1 MCTLETNLP
10 PMTADK
16 AREHVARHE
25 RTPGKHLKAK
35 RTLMR
40 MVLQHGNLS
49 DSARQVYADY
59 AAKIG
64 AI

>member
-16 AREHVARHE
+16 AREHVDRHE
-25 RTPGKHLKAK
+25 QTPGRNLKAK

-40 MVLQHGNLS
+40 MALKHGNLS
-49 DSARQVYADY
+49 DGARQVYADY